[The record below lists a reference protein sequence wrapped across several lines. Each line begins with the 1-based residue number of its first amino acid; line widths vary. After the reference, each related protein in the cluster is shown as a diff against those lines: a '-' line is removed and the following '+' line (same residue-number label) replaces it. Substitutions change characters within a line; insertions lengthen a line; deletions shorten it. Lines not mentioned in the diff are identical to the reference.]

1 MEFDVEQLTRFE
13 TAHIAGGEYLGL
25 NTDSEITLQH
35 EVTLG
40 AGTQTELWL
49 QENRKTINDVKVDH
63 QEITG
68 VWRSVKI
75 ESKQSTTT
83 KNAVNVFQTFYKGWI
98 EDLVSGSTIN
108 WDEARLLKS
117 NHWHEAETKGEYPV
131 TEANNPQQYH
141 LIEWQG
147 IDPEKI
153 NGIAA
158 EIRALTP
165 TAITPVINGEALGS
179 GFYILDTLT
188 DIEQNRQE
196 GDKSGVITML
206 IGKTRVNLQ
215 AWENYGTPAQS
226 KIYYLY
232 DVPIYI
238 AQTLINIYNKRE
250 GATASASQPN
260 EKSLVAIIIRDKVDF
275 DFEYDNITE
284 QSCAY
289 FVKTSYYYGIATPL
303 DVPAHSM
310 GTIYRGRFDIQ
321 KETGLYSGYIE
332 ERVRQTQHV
341 VPYRS
346 ENTHGHY
353 TDNERW
359 TGVYLIDGL
368 PEAATL
374 SVVSGNIVKTMST
387 ITLPDNT
394 IPLGF
399 TWSVSKQANDDCTI
413 DIVINERTEKSGEDV
428 EYDSA
433 DSNTQHTSATEK
445 YNQEA
450 VDVTLAAGVNEVLR
464 ASVRYNK
471 ETGLLDVTEDST
483 VSKATEGQDKEESAA
498 ATRTVTKSIMT
509 DTKPVDPLE
518 EAGKVKTTQWEE
530 TEFDGRYRATESVI
544 EVKDQEASGGSAR
557 ADQTSVVSTNT
568 QATAEEPAT
577 PIEGKIVNVSNRP
590 TEAGR
595 YAVSKE
601 TITPIDQPGEGAE
614 IRADRT
620 SDTETATQADAP
632 ADDAPIERK
641 IVQAQSSPTEF
652 GKYRTS
658 KTVITPINQTT
669 THDSVARADQTAIRV
684 VDSNADAKQDA
695 APVPGKVVNASSK
708 ENEFGKFD
716 NTLETIAPINQPG
729 EGSEIR
735 ADRTSDTETATQAD
749 DPADDAPI
757 AGKIVQAQSSPTEF
771 GKYRTSKTV
780 ITPERQT
787 TTHTSTSRAD
797 QEAERVIDSNADAK
811 QDATPVPGK
820 VVNASSK
827 ENEFGKFDNTLETI
841 TPIDQEGSSG
851 AESHGETMIEVT
863 HTQTL
868 ELAAPVEAAGKIV
881 DNRSVPTA
889 FGKFQTTSR
898 ERAGKLQEVDNI
910 SETRA
915 DQSSLTE
922 WERNAVAQAD
932 ATAVEGKIVRATSRE
947 NDFGL
952 FDNVK
957 ETITPERQT
966 TTHTSTS
973 RADQTAERV
982 IDSNAATKQDATAV
996 EGKIV
1001 NASSRENE
1009 FGKFDNTLET
1019 ISPEYQTT
1027 THTSTS
1033 RADQTAERVIDS
1045 NAATKQ
1051 DATAVEGKIVNA
1063 SSRENEFGKFDNTL
1077 ETITPED
1084 QESTDDAKDLYVNQ
1098 STEKHTQGED
1108 PVIVPFTA
1116 GTIKRVASSPTEF
1129 GKKRT
1134 AEETRTAQAVSD
1146 ASKVTTVDYFT
1157 AQETSGDRNQTDF
1170 EPDVL
1175 ALEGTTIKISKW
1187 SRNEFDRY
1195 DNEETTLTPT
1205 ARDSGWIPYIDA
1217 NGTSYKREFRN
1228 QVVPLV
1234 DGYTDD
1240 TNNSLSFSMNK
1251 HSLYDGSGS
1260 RTAKSEED
1268 YGTIWRSTRTDE
1280 RTEKRYRRIED
1291 VDPILGKI
1299 MRVQYTNDTRT
1310 HNSEI
1315 TTNYSQAD
1323 QTFSNYYEELD
1334 G

>member
-117 NHWHEAETKGEYPV
+117 NHWHEAETKGVYPV

-215 AWENYGTPAQS
+215 AWENYGTPAQA

-413 DIVINERTEKSGEDV
+413 DIVK
-428 EYDSA
+428 
-433 DSNTQHTSATEK
+433 
-445 YNQEA
+445 
-450 VDVTLAAGVNEVLR
+450 
-464 ASVRYNK
+464 
-471 ETGLLDVTEDST
+471 
-483 VSKATEGQDKEESAA
+483 
-498 ATRTVTKSIMT
+498 
-509 DTKPVDPLE
+509 
-518 EAGKVKTTQWEE
+518 
-530 TEFDGRYRATESVI
+530 
-544 EVKDQEASGGSAR
+544 
-557 ADQTSVVSTNT
+557 
-568 QATAEEPAT
+568 
-577 PIEGKIVNVSNRP
+577 
-590 TEAGR
+590 
-595 YAVSKE
+595 
-601 TITPIDQPGEGAE
+601 
-614 IRADRT
+614 
-620 SDTETATQADAP
+620 
-632 ADDAPIERK
+632 
-641 IVQAQSSPTEF
+641 
-652 GKYRTS
+652 
-658 KTVITPINQTT
+658 
-669 THDSVARADQTAIRV
+669 
-684 VDSNADAKQDA
+684 
-695 APVPGKVVNASSK
+695 
-708 ENEFGKFD
+708 
-716 NTLETIAPINQPG
+716 
-729 EGSEIR
+729 
-735 ADRTSDTETATQAD
+735 
-749 DPADDAPI
+749 
-757 AGKIVQAQSSPTEF
+757 
-771 GKYRTSKTV
+771 
-780 ITPERQT
+780 
-787 TTHTSTSRAD
+787 
-797 QEAERVIDSNADAK
+797 
-811 QDATPVPGK
+811 
-820 VVNASSK
+820 
-827 ENEFGKFDNTLETI
+827 
-841 TPIDQEGSSG
+841 
-851 AESHGETMIEVT
+851 
-863 HTQTL
+863 
-868 ELAAPVEAAGKIV
+868 
-881 DNRSVPTA
+881 
-889 FGKFQTTSR
+889 
-898 ERAGKLQEVDNI
+898 
-910 SETRA
+910 
-915 DQSSLTE
+915 
-922 WERNAVAQAD
+922 
-932 ATAVEGKIVRATSRE
+932 
-947 NDFGL
+947 
-952 FDNVK
+952 
-957 ETITPERQT
+957 
-966 TTHTSTS
+966 
-973 RADQTAERV
+973 
-982 IDSNAATKQDATAV
+982 
-996 EGKIV
+996 
-1001 NASSRENE
+1001 
-1009 FGKFDNTLET
+1009 
-1019 ISPEYQTT
+1019 
-1027 THTSTS
+1027 
-1033 RADQTAERVIDS
+1033 
-1045 NAATKQ
+1045 
-1051 DATAVEGKIVNA
+1051 
-1063 SSRENEFGKFDNTL
+1063 

-1084 QESTDDAKDLYVNQ
+1084 QIETDTVDDKFTHRTVV
-1098 STEKHTQGED
+1098 KHTQND
-1108 PVIVPFTA
+1108 AVPTSSFVP
-1116 GTIKRVASSPTEF
+1116 GTIVGVQAQPTPF
-1129 GKKRT
+1129 GLHAT
-1134 AEETRTAQAVSD
+1134 AAETREAQAVAD
-1146 ASKVTTVDYFT
+1146 TDKTTSVDYLFS
-1157 AQETSGDRNQTDF
+1157 QLSERDRNQLVPGDDIV
-1170 EPDVL
+1170 ELD
-1175 ALEGTTIKISKW
+1175 GTVIKTSKW
-1187 SRNEFDRY
+1187 SMNEFETY
-1195 DNEETTLTPT
+1195 DNDLSSVTPI
-1205 ARDSGWIPYIDA
+1205 ARSSGWIDVISRW
-1217 NGTSYKREFRN
+1217 GTDKKIEFRN
-1228 QVVPLV
+1228 QELAWMTGTLIPVF
-1234 DGYTDD
+1234 DADY
-1240 TNNSLSFSMNK
+1240 NNSLSFNMNA
-1251 HSLYDGSGS
+1251 HGLYDGSAS
-1260 RTAKSEED
+1260 RTAYKGEGAFSLF
-1268 YGTIWRSTRTDE
+1268 RSTNTKTRINIEEKVFEWYEPASGKPEVSRLQKRQYALMRRSVIVQTYQNADNTYSDYLELTAVGGYTDVTLVGSPKITAVTNE
-1280 RTEKRYRRIED
+1280 IGAKGYLVEAWYTKGIGD
-1291 VDPILGKI
+1291 WILAG
-1299 MRVQYTNDTRT
+1299 D
-1310 HNSEI
+1310 
-1315 TTNYSQAD
+1315 A
-1323 QTFSNYYEELD
+1323 FP
-1334 G
+1334 